1 MSREGLMMRP
11 VWGRSVDGGDFTRRE
26 VGCTTGTPRVEY
38 SDSRQRM
45 YWPMKASRLSRQV
58 ERRDGKGRAWVDDG
72 G

>member
-1 MSREGLMMRP
+1 
-11 VWGRSVDGGDFTRRE
+11 
-26 VGCTTGTPRVEY
+26 VEY

-45 YWPMKASRLSRQV
+45 YWPMKASRLSGQV